1 MSEFENKVLLYLRNI
16 ATKLINLSDRLDV
29 LESKFMQGLRCN
41 SEAFLQTK
49 TVVQAIANET
59 KETRKDIAEYGGVI
73 EGESFF

>member
-29 LESKFMQGLRCN
+29 LEAKFMHGLRCN
-41 SEAFLQTK
+41 SEAFNQTK